1 MYSIPETL
9 WALALVK
16 SKGFFCVGG
25 LPGHR
30 LLTIAVVGTPT
41 KQGHRDQTFLSLVLQ
56 WGSIVLRVPTPG
68 QPERQYHGTRDVLRT
83 SAKCLG
89 TFCSK
94 QAQILHTPASMAKQ
108 GIPWDWLEKTDF
120 LKWFCFSFL
129 FVNEI
134 MYSLVKATLLSI
146 LPETPSCA
154 EAHQGLKDACTNP
167 N

>member
-16 SKGFFCVGG
+16 SKGFFCVRG
-25 LPGHR
+25 LLGHR

-56 WGSIVLRVPTPG
+56 WGSIVLRVSAPG
-68 QPERQYHGTRDVLRT
+68 QPERQHHGTRDVLRT

-94 QAQILHTPASMAKQ
+94 QAQILHTPASMAKLTGNTLRLIWKDRLPQ
-108 GIPWDWLEKTDF
+108 VVLF
-120 LKWFCFSFL
+120 FFSFCKRGN
-129 FVNEI
+129 V
-134 MYSLVKATLLSI
+134 LLSESHAALNI
-146 LPETPSCA
+146 TRDLFLCKGSPGS
-154 EAHQGLKDACTNP
+154 
-167 N
+167 

>member
-41 KQGHRDQTFLSLVLQ
+41 KQGHRDQIFLSLVLQ

-94 QAQILHTPASMAKQ
+94 QAQILQTPASMAKLTGNTLRLTWKDRLPQ
-108 GIPWDWLEKTDF
+108 VVLF
-120 LKWFCFSFL
+120 FFSFCKRGN
-129 FVNEI
+129 V
-134 MYSLVKATLLSI
+134 LLSESHAALSI
-146 LPETPSCA
+146 TRDPFLCRGSPGS
-154 EAHQGLKDACTNP
+154 
-167 N
+167 